1 MLKLLK
7 SSISCA
13 TAFFTRRFRTTTTLR
28 STSNYSQKNPN
39 HWRRFTLKE
48 TSRLSIVLLF
58 WPVASWVNVDLS
70 FLSLPKSD
78 NHGCRRRLL
87 SCVSTGF
94 KDQASIFRSWL
105 LPGKP
110 TSLLHPFLQSD
121 QLSLIVSTCS
131 SLFLHPVQKPAIW
144 ITSLFLILQP
154 LVWFLT
160 RPCLIPYQTQ
170 FFWLMVVAP
179 DGSTSATS
187 RRAESGCHIIN
198 ESSLYR
204 SVYEKNIYKS
214 SSTHIETSDI
224 INPIRHIN
232 LQRRGSLY
240 KLVFIETYCPTPP

>member
-1 MLKLLK
+1 MRGRATLETCLSCLSLQSAVPQPSSPDVSARPPPWDPLL
-7 SSISCA
+7 I
-13 TAFFTRRFRTTTTLR
+13 TRRKIPIIDGASL
-28 STSNYSQKNPN
+28 
-39 HWRRFTLKE
+39 WRRLHGSVSCFFFGRSLPE
-48 TSRLSIVLLF
+48 SMLIYLF
-58 WPVASWVNVDLS
+58 
-70 FLSLPKSD
+70 SLPKSD
-78 NHGCRRRLL
+78 NQRCRRRLL

-110 TSLLHPFLQSD
+110 TSLLYPFLQSD

-179 DGSTSATS
+179 DGSTSSTS

-204 SVYEKNIYKS
+204 SVYEKIYTS
-214 SSTHIETSDI
+214 LHPHI
-224 INPIRHIN
+224 
-232 LQRRGSLY
+232 
-240 KLVFIETYCPTPP
+240 